1 MSVAFRSSQTSLL
14 TQHRL
19 NAICL
24 CWCKINIISGY
35 QFVPS
40 LNERAVKFGGL
51 CYDVLG
57 LSRLNGTD
65 KIINLVFQIRFPVL
79 RDTPQH
85 ISYNI
90 YATFDIVSAISREIH
105 TVNASPVS
113 TLVAKDSDGFQ
124 IIEKNTSWTTR
135 SFASGSFNESYNVMI
150 LPIVMNSMVFHA
162 GAYIPEWF
170 AWWCCIM
177 GFLRKAE

>member
-1 MSVAFRSSQTSLL
+1 MPPNNMASIF
-14 TQHRL
+14 
-19 NAICL
+19 
-24 CWCKINIISGY
+24 
-35 QFVPS
+35 
-40 LNERAVKFGGL
+40 KFGGL

-65 KIINLVFQIRFPVL
+65 KIINLVFQIRFPIL

-90 YATFDIVSAISREIH
+90 YATFDIVSAIGRNVSRQAFDAFWEIH

-124 IIEKNTSWTTR
+124 IIEKKHLLNNHMHWQPDLL
-135 SFASGSFNESYNVMI
+135 
-150 LPIVMNSMVFHA
+150 LPVLSMNH
-162 GAYIPEWF
+162 
-170 AWWCCIM
+170 IM
-177 GFLRKAE
+177 L